1 VERSSSSPL
10 KVMAFLLFQMLE
22 AMAVLMVVREPEV
35 VKGGGGRVVEV
46 VVEEAPDLLVAGAQQ
61 K

>member
-1 VERSSSSPL
+1 
-10 KVMAFLLFQMLE
+10 
-22 AMAVLMVVREPEV
+22 MAVLMVVREPEV